1 MKKFFCVICSLT
13 LILSLTAC
21 GAYFNGSRIGNDSE
35 FNMEYTVLNA
45 IETQKLIAK
54 SGDTIRA
61 KIVLEK
67 GSLSIKIQKD
77 GESPIYKSNDISTS
91 NEFDVEINESGTYT
105 VTVAGKNAEGSVSFT
120 VESVR

>member
-1 MKKFFCVICSLT
+1 
-13 LILSLTAC
+13 
-21 GAYFNGSRIGNDSE
+21 
-35 FNMEYTVLNA
+35 MEYTVLNA

-91 NEFDVEINESGTYT
+91 DEFDVEINEGGTYT
-105 VTVAGKNAEGSVSFT
+105 VTVAGKNAKGSVSFT

>member
-21 GAYFNGSRIGNDSE
+21 GAYFNGSRTGNDSE

-61 KIVLEK
+61 KIVVEK

-91 NEFDVEINESGTYT
+91 DEFDVEINEGGTYT
-105 VTVAGKNAEGSVSFT
+105 VTVAGKNAKGSVSFT
-120 VESVR
+120 VESVQ

>member
-13 LILSLTAC
+13 LVLSLTAC
-21 GAYFNGSRIGNDSE
+21 GAYFNGSRIGNDRE

-54 SGDTIRA
+54 SGDTIHA
-61 KIVLEK
+61 KIVVEK

-91 NEFDVEINESGTYT
+91 NEFDVEINEGGTYT
-105 VTVAGKNAEGSVSFT
+105 VTAAGKNAEGSVSFT